1 MNTPEEPER
10 TISWSEAVTAAS
22 KLSGDWELDVEP
34 DELEVPPQL
43 EVRTAPIPPVLF
55 PKIVVE
61 PDATPPSPLQII
73 EAMLFIGGPPLTA
86 AKACSAI
93 RGLTEERF
101 RELVDELAK
110 NYRNQNRPYA
120 VQSRDTGW
128 VLALRSAYRGIQ
140 EKLYGGPKET
150 RLTQPS
156 IDVLSLIAYR
166 QPVGKAELDTT
177 RGADC
182 GAVLRQLVRLGL
194 VALKRADMAGG
205 YETTARFLEIF
216 GLRTLD
222 DLPRLADGKI

>member
-1 MNTPEEPER
+1 M
-10 TISWSEAVTAAS
+10 
-22 KLSGDWELDVEP
+22 
-34 DELEVPPQL
+34 
-43 EVRTAPIPPVLF
+43 
-55 PKIVVE
+55 
-61 PDATPPSPLQII
+61 
-73 EAMLFIGGPPLTA
+73 
-86 AKACSAI
+86 
-93 RGLTEERF
+93 
-101 RELVDELAK
+101 
-110 NYRNQNRPYA
+110 
-120 VQSRDTGW
+120 
-128 VLALRSAYRGIQ
+128 LALRSAYRGIQ